1 MADTIAAR
9 RYAEA
14 LFTAAREGNQ
24 IDAIEQDLLSLNNLS
39 QRSPQFLE
47 ALRNPLIPAERK
59 RHIISQLFSDSLQ
72 QLSVRFLN
80 LLVDKRRSDILPD
93 IYALFVDLANAY
105 RNVVPAYVTTAV
117 PLTAAEEE
125 KLIAKLQK
133 MTGKQIQLHAE
144 VQPEILGGVRVRVG
158 DTVIDGSVT
167 GYLRQLREK
176 LKETLI

>member
-1 MADTIAAR
+1 
-9 RYAEA
+9 
-14 LFTAAREGNQ
+14 
-24 IDAIEQDLLSLNNLS
+24 
-39 QRSPQFLE
+39 
-47 ALRNPLIPAERK
+47 
-59 RHIISQLFSDSLQ
+59 IISQLFSDSLQ

-117 PLTAAEEE
+117 PLIAAEEE